1 MFVNLTG
8 LILPI
13 ALLALMWF
21 FMIRPQQKRQKEH
34 REMINRL
41 EAGQHVTTIGGIK
54 GVVRSLDETS
64 VVISVNDKGTQL
76 TFEKPAIKQVNPD

>member
-1 MFVNLTG
+1 MQLTS

-34 REMINRL
+34 REMVSRL

-54 GVVRSLDETS
+54 GVVRSVDET
-64 VVISVNDKGTQL
+64 VVVLSINDKGTQM
-76 TFEKPAIKQVNPD
+76 TFEKGAVKQVNPD